1 MKELNKTSVD
11 VKEESN
17 EMQVSEPSQN
27 QIIDGLAQQVI
38 ALDREKV
45 QLKNKVAALENKLA
59 EAELTATK
67 LKEAVDKKCC
77 ECTELKDTLTAYKED
92 NEKLVSMLEV
102 EEVNEVER
110 KDYLA
115 TKEEGYYMSWDK
127 KVAGLYAH
135 LEGEKTF
142 YENQIKLLKHEL
154 IECPQKEDILNKKLK
169 YNTQYLNHVKR
180 IIKAVLK

>member
-45 QLKNKVAALENKLA
+45 QLKNKVAALENKLG
-59 EAELTATK
+59 EAEN
-67 LKEAVDKKCC
+67 
-77 ECTELKDTLTAYKED
+77 YKEELTKA
-92 NEKLVSMLEV
+92 NEKLHEDNKHLDEINEELVSMLKA
-102 EEVNEVER
+102 EEDKKENVAC
-110 KDYLA
+110 KDYPSI
-115 TKEEGYYMSWDK
+115 KEEGYYMSWDK

-154 IECPQKEDILNKKLK
+154 IECPQKEAILNKKLK
-169 YNTQYLNHVKR
+169 NNTQYLNHVNR